1 MMNGIYQGVIITTLV
16 ALGLRATRRT
26 NAATRHAI
34 LFGTLMLVAAL
45 IPAHALRDYITHL
58 SWISSPSPIAPR
70 MFSGVEERAGERRPS
85 FRSGIIGL
93 DGARSLSALPSALG
107 SYQGSSGT
115 GSGLLAREFEPAVRA
130 EELYKAESRETT
142 ADFVSHPKSSA
153 EPTGNVLTGLP
164 GPDGQGPSALISP
177 EQTWLRRTVIRLL
190 HPISWKL
197 SSRLPRTTSLVL
209 LSFCLG
215 AAALRLAL
223 LLRNVRQMRRLK
235 RASAAPSVAF
245 AERFRALCGDLDM
258 NRRVELRIS
267 SLHRSPIL
275 VGFLHPVILLPG
287 DEARESRLTEFEQIL
302 SHELAHVRRWDDWAN
317 LVQHLVQAALFFHPA
332 VWWIS
337 KRLVFER
344 EIACDDWV
352 LQRGTRPR
360 AYALLLAELAKRI
373 SRPSL
378 LLAPGASTAKSQLQ
392 QRINMILNTG
402 RNTSTRLAASRVGI
416 ATTAA
421 AFAAA
426 LALYLAPR
434 LVMAQAQPAG
444 TAHDGGSAKAE
455 LTSIPPNSGGPG
467 VESRRQAPAP
477 DLPGPPLAG
486 PTAAPSL
493 PLPAIIARQDFPS
506 APATPSVG
514 LPEPSSAPRPAQPG
528 ALPRQPAQPE
538 ARFREASIEER
549 LARVEE
555 MVRSLLAQ
563 PGARF
568 APDDPFTDGKDSE
581 YRERMRKQE
590 MERQQGRF
598 ERQSAQAAEETA
610 RAREEHG
617 RALGAEGE
625 QREQFR
631 LRDDVTLRMKAL
643 EEQRTNLERQME
655 DLRRQMEK
663 LERERDNMKRRYQDD
678 KLPEKQKEEVRP
690 DE

>member
-1 MMNGIYQGVIITTLV
+1 MMNGVYQGVIITTLV
-16 ALGLRATRRT
+16 ALGLRATRRA

-34 LFGTLMLVAAL
+34 LIGTLMLVAAL
-45 IPAHALRDYITHL
+45 IPAHALRDYVSHL
-58 SWISSPSPIAPR
+58 SWISSNSPPAPR
-70 MFSGVEERAGERRPS
+70 IFSGPEERAGESTPS
-85 FRSGIIGL
+85 FRSGSIGL
-93 DGARSLSALPSALG
+93 DGGRSLSASPSALR
-107 SYQGSSGT
+107 SEQGLSVT
-115 GSGLLAREFEPAVRA
+115 GRKLTSEEIEPAVRA
-130 EELYKAESRETT
+130 EDLYKAESREITS
-142 ADFVSHPKSSA
+142 DFGSHPNSSA
-153 EPTGNVLTGLP
+153 EPTGNVLTGLRV
-164 GPDGQGPSALISP
+164 PDGQGPSALISP
-177 EQTWLRRTVIRLL
+177 EQTWFQRAVNRLV
-190 HPISWKL
+190 HPVSWKL

-209 LSFCLG
+209 LSCCLG
-215 AAALRLAL
+215 VAAIRLAL
-223 LLRNVRQMRRLK
+223 LLRTVRQMRRLK

-245 AERFRALCGDLDM
+245 AERFRALCRDLNM
-258 NRRVELRIS
+258 SRRVELRVS
-267 SLHRSPIL
+267 SLHRSPVLI
-275 VGFLHPVILLPG
+275 GFLDPVILLPG
-287 DEARESRLTEFEQIL
+287 DEARESRLAEYDQVL

-317 LVQHLVQAALFFHPA
+317 LAQHLVQAALFFHPA

-392 QRINMILNTG
+392 QRINMILNTR

-426 LALYLAPR
+426 LALYFAPR

-444 TAHDGGSAKAE
+444 TAHDAEAAKAE
-455 LTSIPPNSGGPG
+455 LASIPPKSGGPG
-467 VESRRQAPAP
+467 VESRREAPAP
-477 DLPGPPLAG
+477 DLPEPPSAG
-486 PTAAPSL
+486 PAATPSF
-493 PLPAIIARQDFPS
+493 PQPAIVARQNLRS

-514 LPEPSSAPRPAQPG
+514 LPEPSSAPRPAQLG

-568 APDDPFTDGKDSE
+568 APDDPSADRKDSE
-581 YRERMRKQE
+581 YKDRMRKQE
-590 MERQQGRF
+590 MERQQGQF
-598 ERQSAQAAEETA
+598 ERQSAQAEEESA
-610 RAREEHG
+610 RAREENE
-617 RALGAEGE
+617 RTLGAEGE

-631 LRDDVTLRMKAL
+631 VREDLTLRMKVL

-663 LERERDNMKRRYQDD
+663 LERERDNMKRRYRDD
-678 KLPEKQKEEVRP
+678 KLPQKQ
-690 DE
+690 